1 MSAPEPAVGPGGGG
15 RMAGVLKG
23 KATLLAARVLLALV
37 LVVGSAASEAKAAI
51 AFVAN
56 VGANGTKT
64 TGTLISV
71 TVSAGGVAAGDT
83 LIVSLA
89 MDPRSGTVD
98 CTDTKGN
105 VYSKDADV
113 TNGSGTSGVRTV
125 VFSAPITIGLTSG
138 DMITITH
145 PSIAARAMSVN
156 EFSGVTT
163 MDRVATSTSNSGSPS
178 AGPTAT
184 TSQAAEL
191 LVGVVGE
198 ETKKAEVLTPGA
210 GYTALTGAST
220 GNAGAVVSNI
230 NVDEEYQVVA
240 ATGAYVA
247 NGTLAMARNWAA
259 AIVTYRSQCGDG
271 VVESGEQCDDGN
283 TQNGDCCSSSCQF
296 EAAGTV
302 CRAAAG
308 VCDVAET
315 CTGTSATCP
324 ADAKST
330 GVCRP
335 AAGPCDVAES
345 CDGVSDGC
353 PADGFASAATVCR
366 AAAGE
371 CDVAEFC
378 PGDGPS
384 CPADA
389 KQPNGTACTDDGNP
403 CTSDTCNGTN
413 DTCQHPAG
421 NAGTTCRAS
430 AGVCDPA
437 ETCDGTTP
445 TCPPDAK
452 STAVCRPAAGPCDVA
467 ETCDGSDPSCPAD
480 AFKPAS
486 VECRAAAGQCDAPEN
501 CTGSSAAC
509 PADAPKP
516 NGTAC
521 DDGNACTASH
531 ACQDGT
537 CAGNACTSSD
547 TCQGGICGGTLVA
560 DSTPCDDG
568 NDCTA
573 SDACQGG
580 VCQGAPVADGTA
592 CDDGS
597 DCTSSDS
604 CQAGRCG
611 GAPAAS
617 STPCASDANICTSDA
632 CDGSG
637 RCIHP
642 PDASS

>member
-345 CDGVSDGC
+345 CDGVNDAC
-353 PADGFASAATVCR
+353 PTDTFQPASV
-366 AAAGE
+366 E
-371 CDVAEFC
+371 
-378 PGDGPS
+378 
-384 CPADA
+384 
-389 KQPNGTACTDDGNP
+389 
-403 CTSDTCNGTN
+403 
-413 DTCQHPAG
+413 
-421 NAGTTCRAS
+421 CRAS

-437 ETCDGTTP
+437 ETCTGTSAA
-445 TCPPDAK
+445 CPADAK
-452 STAVCRPAAGPCDVA
+452 STAVCRPAAGPCDLAASCDGVNDTCPA
-467 ETCDGSDPSCPAD
+467 DAHQPAGFVCRAAAGPCDAEETCDGSSALCPAD
-480 AFKPAS
+480 ALLPATS
-486 VECRAAAGQCDAPEN
+486 VCRASTGPCDPAEH
-501 CTGSSAAC
+501 CTGASATC
-509 PADAPKP
+509 PADVREADADGDGVCDMLDNCP
-516 NGTAC
+516 NDA
-521 DDGNACTASH
+521 NPS
-531 ACQDGT
+531 Q
-537 CAGNACTSSD
+537 
-547 TCQGGICGGTLVA
+547 A
-560 DSTPCDDG
+560 DSDHDG
-568 NDCTA
+568 I
-573 SDACQGG
+573 G
-580 VCQGAPVADGTA
+580 
-592 CDDGS
+592 
-597 DCTSSDS
+597 
-604 CQAGRCG
+604 
-611 GAPAAS
+611 
-617 STPCASDANICTSDA
+617 DA
-632 CDGSG
+632 CDPCTNIVPVFASKERIRIVNLGTPPGDDRLKLSG
-637 RCIHP
+637 IMTVPTSP
-642 PDASS
+642 PIDPPAKGVRVMLNDAAGHTMLDAVIPGGTGWTTNAAGTRWRYRNPSGVLGITKVELASRGGQPGR

>member
-23 KATLLAARVLLALV
+23 KATLLAARVLLALA
-37 LVVGSAASEAKAAI
+37 LVVGPAASEAKAAI

-324 ADAKST
+324 ADAF
-330 GVCRP
+330 VP
-335 AAGPCDVAES
+335 ATTP
-345 CDGVSDGC
+345 
-353 PADGFASAATVCR
+353 CR

-371 CDVAEFC
+371 CDAAEFC
-378 PGDGPS
+378 PGNGPS
-384 CPADA
+384 CPGDA

-403 CTSDTCNGTN
+403 CTTDTCDGSSNA
-413 DTCQHPAG
+413 CQHAAG
-421 NAGTTCRAS
+421 NAG
-430 AGVCDPA
+430 
-437 ETCDGTTP
+437 
-445 TCPPDAK
+445 
-452 STAVCRPAAGPCDVA
+452 AV
-467 ETCDGSDPSCPAD
+467 
-480 AFKPAS
+480 
-486 VECRAAAGQCDAPEN
+486 CRAAAGVCDVRSEERRVGKE
-501 CTGSSAAC
+501 CRS
-509 PADAPKP
+509 
-516 NGTAC
+516 
-521 DDGNACTASH
+521 
-531 ACQDGT
+531 
-537 CAGNACTSSD
+537 
-547 TCQGGICGGTLVA
+547 
-560 DSTPCDDG
+560 
-568 NDCTA
+568 
-573 SDACQGG
+573 
-580 VCQGAPVADGTA
+580 
-592 CDDGS
+592 
-597 DCTSSDS
+597 
-604 CQAGRCG
+604 RW
-611 GAPAAS
+611 
-617 STPCASDANICTSDA
+617 
-632 CDGSG
+632 
-637 RCIHP
+637 
-642 PDASS
+642 